1 MKRLSGGVDV
11 CCGCPAVMI
20 RDILG
25 ICLLHVFI
33 EVMSIKIG
41 VCVDSSC

>member
-1 MKRLSGGVDV
+1 MKRLSGGIDV

-25 ICLLHVFI
+25 ILYQ
-33 EVMSIKIG
+33 S
-41 VCVDSSC
+41 